1 MVSLPSLFRTFLSN
15 IRPTDHHIEGY
26 KEGHETLRSRLQ
38 TDDHT
43 SEFYV
48 GDFLQGSYKRST
60 AVKPIGREKSD
71 VDIIFVTDLDK
82 RSVSPREAMQRCE
95 PFLDEYYAGQ
105 WEQKNRAY
113 QIDADSVEIDLVLT
127 AAPSEATEAALQ
139 PDGPLGGLEI
149 GAGVGKNGGHR
160 VAEALGLT
168 LDDSEEAWKDDPLD
182 IPNRRLDQWD
192 ETHPI
197 ATIEWTLRKND
208 RTDGHYVNVVKAIKW
223 WRRTQVEEPER
234 PKGYPLE
241 HIVGYCCPD
250 AIDSVAEGVTRT
262 FERIEREFLSEAARE
277 ETPTLSA
284 HGLPNTNVLARLDGE
299 VFAAFHDVV
308 SDAATVARTAL
319 DEENKATSRERW
331 HDLFGDEFPEYAGPD
346 TDDDEETAGTFD
358 SSSSSTSVSD
368 QRFA

>member
-1 MVSLPSLFRTFLSN
+1 MASLPSLFRTFLSN
-15 IRPTDHHIEGY
+15 IRPSDHHIEGY

-38 TDDHT
+38 ADEQV

-48 GDFLQGSYKRST
+48 GDFLQGSYRRWT

-82 RSVSPREAMQRCE
+82 RHVSPRDAMQRCE
-95 PFLDEYYAGQ
+95 PFLEEYYAGQ

-127 AAPSEATEAALQ
+127 AAPSEATKAALQ

-149 GAGVGKNGGHR
+149 GAGLDESRSGR
-160 VAEALGLT
+160 IAEALGLT
-168 LDDSEEAWKDDPLD
+168 LDDTDEEWKNEPLD
-182 IPNRRLDQWD
+182 IPNRRLDEWD
-192 ETHPI
+192 KTHPL
-197 ATIEWTLRKND
+197 ATIDWTIRKND
-208 RTDGHYVNVVKAIKW
+208 HTDGYYVNIVKAIKW
-223 WRRTQVEEPER
+223 WRRTQVAEPER

-241 HIVGYCCPD
+241 HIVGHCCPN

-262 FERIEREFLSEAARE
+262 FERIEREFASEAARD

-284 HGLPNTNVLARLDGE
+284 HGLTDTDVLGRLDGE
-299 VFAAFHDVV
+299 VFAAFHGAV

-319 DEENKATSRERW
+319 NEENKATSREHW
-331 HDLFGDEFPEYAGPD
+331 HDLFGEEFPEYAGPD
-346 TDDDEETAGTFD
+346 TDDDGETAGTFD
-358 SSSSSTSVSD
+358 STSSSTSVSD